1 MATTIAKYIDG
12 CQDIVDA
19 KPAYKNG
26 ASDLNE
32 CDCIGMDKYSFR
44 KNKVSFSTTGTNYS
58 FRNQVENIREISS
71 ASDLKV
77 GDVVFKAYAPGD
89 KGWNLPA
96 KYQQGGSGY
105 NGDLNDY
112 YHIGTVKSVS
122 PLEIIHMTSP
132 TAKTDTKIGKWR
144 FAGNWKKEY
153 ISDTPDPGPEPPEP
167 EPPEPEQKIK
177 RVWAES
183 GSTVNMRKKPSKNAA
198 LVERVPIG
206 SLVEVKKEQDGWSY
220 CSYQDQQ
227 RAVWYGWMM
236 DEFLV
241 DVDPPAPGPDLYTV
255 FIPYMTKDQAQA
267 LVDHYS
273 GAWMEKE

>member
-122 PLEIIHMTSP
+122 PLQIIHMTSP
-132 TAKTDTKIGKWR
+132 TAKTDTKVGTWKY
-144 FAGNWKKEY
+144 AANWKSQY
-153 ISDTPDPGPEPPEP
+153 ISDSPDPGPEPEPPTPEP
-167 EPPEPEQKIK
+167 QTAMVVADK
-177 RVWAES
+177 
-183 GSTVNMRKKPSKNAA
+183 GSTVNMRKKPDINSP

-206 SLVEVKKEQDGWSY
+206 TIVDILD
-220 CSYQDQQ
+220 
-227 RAVWYGWMM
+227 YGADWCKIAYTDSAKARWVGYMM
-236 DEFLV
+236 TQFL
-241 DVDPPAPGPDLYTV
+241 DFDYNPTTETYTV
-255 FIPYMTKDQAQA
+255 HIPFLPLPQAKALLKQYPGAWMTKDEA
-267 LVDHYS
+267 V
-273 GAWMEKE
+273 G